1 VADLLAELQRWALN
15 ALPQFAGAL
24 VVLIAATVGW
34 RVVSVPFSRAL
45 ARSQLDPALA
55 SVLLTIARYTVIGMA
70 LIIAASQVGIHITPL
85 LGGLGVA
92 GLAVGLA
99 VRDTVSN
106 MVSGLIILWDRP
118 FEIGDVISI
127 DGAEGRVERIG
138 LRSTHL
144 RSADGARVIIP
155 NSMISTTRIT
165 NRTAPGTTRLRIP
178 ITLTVDRDTPAL
190 GQALLGALRA
200 DPHVLPD
207 PPPQL
212 QIMEV
217 NDWTVKVELWAWVR
231 TADAETVRLRLHDQ
245 ILTALRQTKESNPQ
259 G

>member
-1 VADLLAELQRWALN
+1 MADLLAELQRWALN

-24 VVLIAATVGW
+24 AVLIAATVGW
-34 RVVSVPFSRAL
+34 RVVSVPFSRVL

>member
-1 VADLLAELQRWALN
+1 MADLLAELQHWALN

-34 RVVSVPFSRAL
+34 RAVSIPFSRGL
-45 ARSQLDPALA
+45 ARSRLDPALA
-55 SVLLTIARYTVIGMA
+55 GILLMIARYTVIGMA
-70 LIIAASQVGIHITPL
+70 LIIAASQVGIHIAPL

-106 MVSGLIILWDRP
+106 MISGLIILWDRP
-118 FEIGDVISI
+118 FEIGDVIAV
-127 DGAEGRVERIG
+127 DGVEGRVERIG

-144 RSADGARVIIP
+144 RSADGARVILP
-155 NSMISTTRIT
+155 NSIITQARIT
-165 NRTAPGTTRLRIP
+165 NRTVPGTTRLRIP
-178 ITLTVDRDTPAL
+178 LTLTVDRDTL
-190 GQALLGALRA
+190 ELRQTLLGALRA
-200 DPHVLPD
+200 DPQVLPD
-207 PPPQL
+207 PAPQL

-217 NDWTVKVELWAWVR
+217 NEWTVKVELWAWTR
-231 TADAETVRLRLHDQ
+231 TSDAETVRFRLHDQ
-245 ILTALRQTKESNPQ
+245 ILTALRQTKAAQ